1 MIQPS
6 PVTPSRKFSLLGQV
20 FLWVAGV
27 GVAVV
32 LALSAAVG
40 LFLGPYLKQKLER
53 GVREASDGLYVL
65 KMDEL
70 KVQFWRGRLI
80 AGGVVLQQD
89 SAVYE
94 RLLHSGG
101 EANYARVRL
110 EVPVVTLGNIRWRE
124 YLGNDLVRVGEI
136 FVDYPALRVQRNGRL
151 PPRRKPAS
159 ARDSEADSLVKPF
172 FDRLPDLVHRVAA
185 GGLVI
190 DTLAIHGGKLHYEAV
205 AREGV
210 ARHTADSL
218 SVSCRDIR
226 IDSSSRAEAWRR
238 TLYAAQVRFGLRNY
252 RYRAA
257 DGEYGLTIARI
268 RCPDPYSLL
277 VDSLDLR
284 TLITDDAFARRHPY
298 ARDRFAVFVPR
309 LAARELD
316 IERFLRDDYVAE
328 LIQLTNPVV
337 NVYRYTGR
345 PRDPKPR
352 RMPNEAVRQFAYYFR
367 VDTLACRQATIQ
379 YSEQKA
385 GADEPGDML
394 LENTN
399 LQLLNLTNDPEL
411 MSAKTPAVVTG
422 NCRLMGQGT
431 LELTL
436 AMNLLGE
443 SFDCRYSGTLARMQ
457 ASGFNRFFMPS
468 ENIRIES
475 GMVEKAVFAVHVRD
489 GVATGNLKALYH
501 DLKLAVFHKEKK
513 KKRKFLS
520 FLGNL
525 LIKSNN
531 QPTKDNPPKIG
542 EISYRREAD
551 DGFVR
556 LLWRAV
562 KTGLITTLTPEA
574 LAKRALAGKGEEQ
587 QQEEKN

>member
-1 MIQPS
+1 
-6 PVTPSRKFSLLGQV
+6 
-20 FLWVAGV
+20 
-27 GVAVV
+27 
-32 LALSAAVG
+32 
-40 LFLGPYLKQKLER
+40 
-53 GVREASDGLYVL
+53 
-65 KMDEL
+65 
-70 KVQFWRGRLI
+70 
-80 AGGVVLQQD
+80 
-89 SAVYE
+89 
-94 RLLHSGG
+94 
-101 EANYARVRL
+101 
-110 EVPVVTLGNIRWRE
+110 
-124 YLGNDLVRVGEI
+124 VGEI
-136 FVDYPALRVQRNGRL
+136 FVDYPALRVQRNVQR
-151 PPRRKPAS
+151 PPRRKPAGK
-159 ARDSEADSLVKPF
+159 RDSAADSLVAPF
-172 FDRLPDLVHRVAA
+172 FDRLPALVRRVAA

-190 DTLAIHGGKLHYEAV
+190 DTLAIHGGKLHYEGV

-226 IDSSSRAEAWRR
+226 IDSSSRTEAWRR

-257 DGEYGLTIARI
+257 DGEYGLTIARV

-309 LAARELD
+309 ITARELD
-316 IERFLRDDYVAE
+316 IERFLRNDYVAE
-328 LIQLTNPVV
+328 RIQLTNPVV
-337 NVYRYTGR
+337 NVYRYKGR

-394 LENTN
+394 LENTD

-411 MSAKTPAVVTG
+411 MSAKTPAVVVG
-422 NCRLMGQGT
+422 NCQLMGKGT

-436 AMNLLGE
+436 AMDLLGE
-443 SFDCRYSGTLARMQ
+443 TFDCRYSGTLARMQ

-475 GMVEKAVFAVHVRD
+475 GVVEKAVFAVNVRD

-520 FLGNL
+520 LLGNL

-531 QPTKDNPPKIG
+531 EPTGNNPPKIG
-542 EISYRREAD
+542 EINYRREAD

-556 LLWRAV
+556 LVWRAV

-574 LAKRALAGKGEEQ
+574 LAKRALAGKGEEPS
-587 QQEEKN
+587 EKGRK

>member
-1 MIQPS
+1 
-6 PVTPSRKFSLLGQV
+6 
-20 FLWVAGV
+20 
-27 GVAVV
+27 
-32 LALSAAVG
+32 
-40 LFLGPYLKQKLER
+40 LER

-70 KVQFWRGRLI
+70 KVQFWRGRLT
-80 AGGVVLQQD
+80 AGGVVLEQD
-89 SAVYE
+89 SVAYE
-94 RLLHSGG
+94 RLLRSGG
-101 EANYARVRL
+101 ETNYARVRL
-110 EVPVVTLGNIRWRE
+110 EVPVVTLGNVRWRE
-124 YLGNDLVRVGEI
+124 YLGNDLIRVGEI
-136 FVDYPALRVQRNGRL
+136 FVDYPALRVQHSGRL
-151 PPRRKPAS
+151 PRRRKPVEE
-159 ARDSEADSLVKPF
+159 RDSEADSLVTPF
-172 FDRLPDLVHRVAA
+172 FDRLPALVRRVAA

-190 DTLAIHGGKLHYEAV
+190 DTLAIHGGKLHYEMLDE
-205 AREGV
+205 EGV

-257 DGEYGLTIARI
+257 DGEYGLTIARV

-309 LAARELD
+309 IAARELD

-328 LIQLTNPVV
+328 RIQLTRPVV
-337 NVYRYTGR
+337 NVYRYKGR
-345 PRDPKPR
+345 PRDPKRR

-367 VDTLACRQATIQ
+367 VDTLECRQATIQ

-385 GADEPGDML
+385 DADEPGDML
-394 LENTN
+394 LENTD

-411 MSAKTPAVVTG
+411 MSAKTPAVVVV
-422 NCRLMGQGT
+422 NCQLMGKGT

-436 AMNLLGE
+436 AINLLGE

-475 GMVEKAVFAVHVRD
+475 GVVEKAVFAVNVRD

-531 QPTKDNPPKIG
+531 EPTGDNPPKIG
-542 EISYRREAD
+542 EINYRREAD

-574 LAKRALAGKGEEQ
+574 LAKRALAGKEE
-587 QQEEKN
+587 EVSRKGAKEERKDRKEKN